1 MAYSDAPRTLAEIEA
16 LPVEI
21 LSCAQISK
29 VLCSNPS
36 SIHDQAVANPSRL
49 GFPVIVH
56 GTRVKIPR
64 LAFIEFMKGKP
75 NNAKTSD

>member
-16 LPVEI
+16 LPVEV

-56 GTRVKIPR
+56 GTRVKIPK
-64 LAFIEFMKGKP
+64 APFIKFMRGE
-75 NNAKTSD
+75 AQ

>member
-56 GTRVKIPR
+56 GTRVKIPKTP
-64 LAFIEFMKGKP
+64 FIKFMRGE
-75 NNAKTSD
+75 AR

>member
-1 MAYSDAPRTLAEIEA
+1 MSYADAPRTLAEIEA
-16 LPVEI
+16 LPVEV

-56 GTRVKIPR
+56 GTRVKIPKTP
-64 LAFIEFMKGKP
+64 FIKFMRGE
-75 NNAKTSD
+75 AQ

>member
-1 MAYSDAPRTLAEIEA
+1 MAYSDAPKTLAEIEA
-16 LPVEI
+16 LPVEV

-56 GTRVKIPR
+56 GTRVKIPKAPF
-64 LAFIEFMKGKP
+64 LKFMRGE
-75 NNAKTSD
+75 A